1 MKPYIRDLFLRFILG
16 GCAVAACYVVLQL
29 LPWKS
34 FAGIFAAFPAV
45 MVAAVVMA
53 GISEGSQHAS
63 EVALGA
69 TAGMLGC
76 TVCVIVAILI
86 MTYLH
91 LWAAALL
98 FSLLAWLLSSVLFIQ
113 LMHKFIVKRKGSNSN
128 K

>member
-1 MKPYIRDLFLRFILG
+1 MKKPTMKAYIRDLAFRFILG
-16 GCAVAACYVVLQL
+16 GFAVAACYVVLQL

-45 MVAAVVMA
+45 MIAAVVMA
-53 GISEGSQHAS
+53 GISEGSHQAA

-76 TVCVIVAILI
+76 TVCVIVAILL

-91 LWAAALL
+91 LWSVALMI
-98 FSLLAWLLSSVLFIQ
+98 SLLAWLISSILFMR
-113 LMHKFIVKRKGSNSN
+113 LMHYYK
-128 K
+128 